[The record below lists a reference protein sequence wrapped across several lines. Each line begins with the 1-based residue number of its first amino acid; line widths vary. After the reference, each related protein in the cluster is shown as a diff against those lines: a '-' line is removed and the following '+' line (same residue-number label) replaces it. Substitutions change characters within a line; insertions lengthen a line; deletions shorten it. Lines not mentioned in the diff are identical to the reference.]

1 MKNFFVQ
8 RLMYATGL
16 DKKILAEHENYTKE
30 VIRKAGERLK
40 ANYEQD
46 HGTIAVARKG

>member
-16 DKKILAEHENYTKE
+16 DKKILAEHENLKKNDPE
-30 VIRKAGERLK
+30 SRLS
-40 ANYEQD
+40 ES
-46 HGTIAVARKG
+46 GF